1 VKSAS
6 TNRCLF
12 LLSGEHESLP
22 LAELRA
28 VLEAEG
34 RDYEV
39 LERRDQLLLMK
50 VDPGDAAVATQRSAL
65 VNWAQ
70 EVLLET
76 EADER
81 QILKAIEETDFSKH
95 LRRGSRFGVRVTR
108 LRPELQ
114 PISAERLQEEIGSR
128 IRRQMKEKVEVD
140 LNRPETL
147 FLGVLHSDRFFFG
160 IYLASRDR
168 QGFAERRSPRR
179 PFFVPSAL
187 HPKTARLM
195 VNLARTRPGDTF
207 LDPFCGTGGLLL
219 EAAGVGCLPIGSDI
233 DLQILS
239 GCRRNLAH
247 YGTTFL
253 GTRADARFPPV
264 RSEAVCAIATDPPY
278 GRASSTKGAEVANLI
293 RESLLPLADVLK
305 RGGYLCFAVPLQSYR
320 EDIIATKDFSIA
332 ETHTMRIHRSLS
344 RHILVLQRR

>member
-1 VKSAS
+1 MKSAL
-6 TNRCLF
+6 TRRCSF

-28 VLEAEG
+28 VLEAEE
-34 RDYEV
+34 RDYEI
-39 LERRDQLLLMK
+39 LERRDRLVLMN
-50 VDPGDAAVATQRSAL
+50 VNPGDAAVATQRSAL

-76 EADER
+76 EAEES
-81 QILKAIEETDFSKH
+81 QILKAIEELDFSKY
-95 LRRGSRFGVRVTR
+95 LRRASRFGVRVTR
-108 LRPELQ
+108 VRPELQ

-128 IRRQMKEKVEVD
+128 IWRRMKGEVKVD

-147 FLGVLHSDRFFFG
+147 FLGVLHGNRFFFG
-160 IYLASRDR
+160 IHLASRDR

-179 PFFVPSAL
+179 PFFVPSAV
-187 HPKTARLM
+187 HPKTARVM

-247 YGTTFL
+247 YGTTFW
-253 GTRADARFPPV
+253 GMRADARFPPV
-264 RSEAVCAIATDPPY
+264 RSEGVSAIATDPPY
-278 GRASSTKGAEVANLI
+278 GRASSTKGAEVASLI
-293 RESLLPLADVLK
+293 RTSLLPLADVLK
-305 RGGYLCFAVPLQSYR
+305 RKGYLCFAVPLEFYK
-320 EDIIATKDFSIA
+320 EDIVAGKDFAIA
-332 ETHTMRIHRSLS
+332 EAHTMRVHRSLS
-344 RHILVLQRR
+344 RHVLVLQRR